1 LGVQPG
7 LLASDDQ
14 SVHHER
20 MSEDEIGEI
29 RDELKAYKQK
39 LDELREDFKFFLM
52 HEFEATNRI
61 IEKANQRGN
70 PGYSQFSRKQAKAIR
85 LSLQSVSRRF
95 TDSA

>member
-70 PGYSQFSRKQAKAIR
+70 PRCNQPVVERCRKYLDKYAIGG
-85 LSLQSVSRRF
+85 
-95 TDSA
+95 AY